1 MVTVKEWIAWPGD
14 ENTPVSIGGLGGWF
28 TEEHTWQD
36 YLDSCTDEAKPY
48 AEALR
53 ESIIKEG
60 KWITGEDH
68 QDDDDEGTPLFSDGT
83 IGLFSFR
90 AWGDLMAAISQSVD
104 GKPRSYMSWY
114 YIYTDIPTPPTD
126 ETPTSEG
133 EMK

>member
-1 MVTVKEWIAWPGD
+1 MNQVDLIKYLKSHDLIARVGNHETLESAKALEQRGIVKH
-14 ENTPVSIGGLGGWF
+14 IG
-28 TEEHTWQD
+28 
-36 YLDSCTDEAKPY
+36 
-48 AEALR
+48 
-53 ESIIKEG
+53 
-60 KWITGEDH
+60 
-68 QDDDDEGTPLFSDGT
+68 DDDEGTPLFSDGT

-133 EMK
+133 EKE